1 MLTASILKIFY
12 WPGARYDAALLIQA
26 VVMVGVQVVLLKV
39 ALDNRPSQKD
49 AGPFQG
55 LGGARP
61 YKFWRWRSQRP
72 YVSHHVLQMGP
83 ESGRGRLLAD
93 RSCTRYWEYL
103 ALLTLAL
110 LAFQT
115 FLQPGPSSSYTQLI
129 GYMGL
134 ATEAILPIPQI
145 LANHRAQSCKGFRVS
160 VLANWLL
167 GDAMKMGF
175 FFLAEEGKI
184 PWAFKLCGIFQA
196 ACDVGL
202 GIQYW
207 MFGDES
213 KDALEKI
220 EKG

>member
-1 MLTASILKIFY
+1 
-12 WPGARYDAALLIQA
+12 
-26 VVMVGVQVVLLKV
+26 
-39 ALDNRPSQKD
+39 
-49 AGPFQG
+49 
-55 LGGARP
+55 
-61 YKFWRWRSQRP
+61 
-72 YVSHHVLQMGP
+72 
-83 ESGRGRLLAD
+83 
-93 RSCTRYWEYL
+93 
-103 ALLTLAL
+103 
-110 LAFQT
+110 
-115 FLQPGPSSSYTQLI
+115 
-129 GYMGL
+129 MGL
-134 ATEAILPIPQI
+134 AIEAILPIPQI

-213 KDALEKI
+213 RDALERI
-220 EKG
+220 EKD